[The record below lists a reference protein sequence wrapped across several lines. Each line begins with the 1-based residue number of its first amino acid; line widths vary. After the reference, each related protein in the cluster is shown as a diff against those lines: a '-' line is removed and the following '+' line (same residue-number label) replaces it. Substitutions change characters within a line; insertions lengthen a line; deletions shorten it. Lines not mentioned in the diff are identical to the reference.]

1 MSHLWWIFLLELVKK
16 VQMHP
21 PGPGICNGGG
31 GGGSLRGG
39 GGKRRGAT
47 VALVDFGLVSDTR
60 VFMMLVSVSF
70 LIGSKGHSNI
80 LQLKYM
86 IISGGS
92 RI

>member
-1 MSHLWWIFLLELVKK
+1 
-16 VQMHP
+16 MHT
-21 PGPGICNGGG
+21 PGPGICNRGG
-31 GGGSLRGG
+31 GGGSLRC
-39 GGKRRGAT
+39 GAT

-60 VFMMLVSVSF
+60 VLMVRVSVSF